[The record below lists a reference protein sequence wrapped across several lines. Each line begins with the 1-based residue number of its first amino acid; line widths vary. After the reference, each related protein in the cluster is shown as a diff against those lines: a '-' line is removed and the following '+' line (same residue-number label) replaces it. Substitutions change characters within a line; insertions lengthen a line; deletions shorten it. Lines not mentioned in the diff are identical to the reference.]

1 MHPNLL
7 QKLSLQLEK
16 AVGSADIIV
25 SSSGSDSDSSDD
37 SDNSDDS
44 DDSDA
49 KVNVTIRWSH
59 RYKLNSLTALPMAWS
74 FSWISNCLMLVLLIL
89 RLLIA
94 FLCCIWLFDFLL
106 QHHGLHSFLFKIFNC
121 LCLLTVIID
130 NLWLRLGY

>member
-1 MHPNLL
+1 MQDTSWHCCSCHPNLL

-49 KVNVTIRWSH
+49 KVNVTIR
-59 RYKLNSLTALPMAWS
+59 
-74 FSWISNCLMLVLLIL
+74 
-89 RLLIA
+89 
-94 FLCCIWLFDFLL
+94 
-106 QHHGLHSFLFKIFNC
+106 
-121 LCLLTVIID
+121 
-130 NLWLRLGY
+130 